1 MLEGNNFDEK
11 SLTHAWAQTK
21 NHEIAARVLGFVRQA
36 ALGEALVPWEQR
48 VDNAVRH
55 LIKLR
60 GLNPNQQNWLK
71 KIAAQV
77 KANIVLDEQ
86 SINEG
91 PLREQGG
98 FRRLNQ
104 LFEGQLNDVLAD
116 MNEAI
121 WQPAANQ

>member
-1 MLEGNNFDEK
+1 M
-11 SLTHAWAQTK
+11 
-21 NHEIAARVLGFVRQA
+21 RQA

-48 VDNAVRH
+48 VDHAVRH